1 MAIEFHLLT
10 PISREAWLNPE
21 TVKRIIHLLVETGM
35 AMFDAPVTVWKSE
48 YSEDEG
54 GFLDDDVEYASLME
68 LHDDIDRLDLDRVNF
83 VIGHSHYSYEHK
95 VLAREGRLP
104 GINLLT
110 AQLKQHM
117 DTFCQ
122 AHGIPPAID
131 VFGHVNIGLINMG
144 GEDGVGETRGVGI
157 YCDGNVAQS
166 MEDAGFLKQLD
177 SGVGIYGL
185 FEKIAAITGE
195 DVAVQFRY

>member
-1 MAIEFHLLT
+1 MPLPLGFTGARLDRADQLRTNADAFAAAMGDPRATCLAMDGIDPVPGERGGL
-10 PISREAWLNPE
+10 IGLNYC
-21 TVKRIIHLLVETGM
+21 
-35 AMFDAPVTVWKSE
+35 AA
-48 YSEDEG
+48 
-54 GFLDDDVEYASLME
+54 FLDPNP
-68 LHDDIDRLDLDRVNF
+68 DRAAVKSRVSDLVR
-83 VIGHSHYSYEHK
+83 H
-95 VLAREGRLP
+95 
-104 GINLLT
+104 
-110 AQLKQHM
+110 AQY
-117 DTFCQ
+117 
-122 AHGIPPAID
+122 I
-131 VFGHVNIGLINMG
+131 INMG